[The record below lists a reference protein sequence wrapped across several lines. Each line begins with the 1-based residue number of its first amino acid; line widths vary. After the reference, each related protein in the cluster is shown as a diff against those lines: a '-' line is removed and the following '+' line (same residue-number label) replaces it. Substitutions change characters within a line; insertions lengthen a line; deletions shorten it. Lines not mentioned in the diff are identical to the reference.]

1 VRLLFQLTADKYRIK
16 TSISFNLNNNIPGHL
31 LQMEGREIIK
41 PKEKA
46 FYPGN
51 EFLEHH
57 RNRFVKAR

>member
-1 VRLLFQLTADKYRIK
+1 
-16 TSISFNLNNNIPGHL
+16 LNNNIPGHL
-31 LQMEGREIIK
+31 LQMEGHESIK